1 MKVYN
6 IKNSKKFFEKLND
19 CKGTVTLLNED
30 GEQMP
35 LSHSMT
41 TIDGTIRQLEL
52 KFQDNQDSVEILNYL
67 LTGGDCA
74 AA

>member
-19 CKGTVTLLNED
+19 CKGTVTLLDED

-35 LSHSMT
+35 VSQSMNS
-41 TIDGTIRQLEL
+41 IDGTIRQLEI
-52 KFQDNQDSVEILNYL
+52 KFQDNQDSIHILNYL
-67 LTGGDCA
+67 LTGGDSVA
-74 AA
+74 A